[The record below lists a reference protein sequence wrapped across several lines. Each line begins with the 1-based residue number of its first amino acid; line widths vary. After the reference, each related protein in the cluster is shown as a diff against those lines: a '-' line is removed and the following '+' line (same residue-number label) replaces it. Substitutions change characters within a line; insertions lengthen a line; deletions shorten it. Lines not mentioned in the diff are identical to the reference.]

1 MILVRRDS
9 MKSIKKEALKAIST
23 LPDNTP
29 IDEIMYRLYIIDKV
43 RKGQDAIK
51 DGRTITTEELKKQ
64 IATW

>member
-1 MILVRRDS
+1 